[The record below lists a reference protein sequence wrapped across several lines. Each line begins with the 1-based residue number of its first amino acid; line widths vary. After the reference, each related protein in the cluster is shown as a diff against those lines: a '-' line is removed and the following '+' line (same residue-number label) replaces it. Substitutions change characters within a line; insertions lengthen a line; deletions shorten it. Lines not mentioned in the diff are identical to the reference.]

1 MSGIEKVDIQEV
13 VNDEGLLKL
22 SCNLQRQYKGWKT
35 EYFEKK
41 KRGRGEVDAWSVNE
55 YIRRVVGTY
64 FGCASKIVLESCFDV
79 IVTFLANY

>member
-41 KRGRGEVDAWSVNE
+41 KEVGE
-55 YIRRVVGTY
+55 R
-64 FGCASKIVLESCFDV
+64 
-79 IVTFLANY
+79 